1 MRVGSIS
8 LQNNHYASKQQFA
21 GLLRGGLIDSCFEGS
36 TGSSIK
42 TDVVEVVAKKVKR
55 GRKFK
60 AEKTVVEKQPQRSE
74 TEQRY
79 HDSGLTTFD
88 RLRANM

>member
-1 MRVGSIS
+1 MRVDFIS
-8 LQNNHYASKQQFA
+8 MQNTRSNSKQQFA
-21 GLLRGGLIDSCFEGS
+21 GMLRGGLMDYCGGS

-42 TDVVEVVAKKVKR
+42 TDVVEIAAKKVEK
-55 GRKFK
+55 GRKPKAKK
-60 AEKTVVEKQPQRSE
+60 AEIAKQPQRSE

-79 HDSGLTTFD
+79 HDSGMTTMD